1 MDKDLLKGIALVI
14 AIVVAIGALFLV
26 GSNSGP
32 QKARCVANALKNGVA
47 YGKIETVCRLTQRS
61 Y

>member
-1 MDKDLLKGIALVI
+1 VI